1 MQRPRDADLFD
12 DFCGRLPDDDVYV
25 PPHLQPVNPEDEDNV
40 VPDMHAAFSIQKA
53 TQRVREP
60 AWRDLGLAELMRK
73 GPPPVKGSNS
83 GSGAKPVYQ
92 GLPRCRCAALGR

>member
-12 DFCGRLPDDDVYV
+12 DFCGKLPDDDIYV

-53 TQRVREP
+53 TQKVREP

-73 GPPPVKGSNS
+73 GPPKGK
-83 GSGAKPVYQ
+83 GTATAGATARGGAAGRVYK
-92 GLPRCRCAALGR
+92 GMPR